1 MVRMEQAQRNAKDRS
16 RQLSTINCDANSA
29 PLRDLN
35 GASMLC
41 FQFDLI
47 RSRSSNIRHALP
59 RGQNGAGFLYS
70 SCEREPDLLQTCR
83 NVWGFGGR
91 FVVRGSRFTTAGVCL
106 WAVRGRNARTY
117 LYTKIVKEL
126 AVQAGQTLLVDGANE
141 AFVRRPSGHTSSLW
155 NYERPTTLGHIPN
168 ADRGI
173 VMEKRVTSLEVG
185 KFETCR
191 LLGISDSKL
200 QEE

>member
-1 MVRMEQAQRNAKDRS
+1 MQVCVS
-16 RQLSTINCDANSA
+16 
-29 PLRDLN
+29 
-35 GASMLC
+35 
-41 FQFDLI
+41 
-47 RSRSSNIRHALP
+47 
-59 RGQNGAGFLYS
+59 
-70 SCEREPDLLQTCR
+70 
-83 NVWGFGGR
+83 VGR
-91 FVVRGSRFTTAGVCL
+91 
-106 WAVRGRNARTY
+106 ARKECTY
-117 LYTKIVKEL
+117 ISLHQIVKEL

-141 AFVRRPSGHTSSLW
+141 AFVRRPSGHASSLW